1 MKEFDFEKVPIVE
14 IANEILL
21 DAVKKNVSDI
31 HFDPTKD
38 ALKIRIRIDGIMSDY
53 SLIPSKYKRNLIS
66 RIKMIAGMNIME
78 TRLPQDGAIKTK
90 IGDKVLDVR
99 VSSLPTNCGE
109 KVVLRILDYAK
120 SFKGLD
126 SLGFSPD
133 SLEKIKKMISV
144 PNGIILVTGAT
155 GSGKST
161 TVYSILQQM
170 NTEEVNIITVED
182 PVEMDIPGINQVQ
195 ANSEIGLTFANVLRS
210 ILRQDPDIIMIGE
223 IRDDE
228 TARIAVRASITG
240 HKVLSTIH
248 TNNSLNTIERLT
260 DMDVE
265 RYLLGS
271 ALTGIISQKLARK
284 ICPNCRVLRE
294 TNDYEKMVFK
304 KVLGKDIPQMWDVNP
319 DGCEHCFKGY
329 TGRIALHEIL
339 VMDDEIRDAITNAM
353 PKDHLR
359 KLVYGGNVV
368 TLLQDGLDKVIEGE
382 TSFSE
387 ILKAV
392 DLDNDLGNYD
402 EDNLKSSLNDVEV
415 NKAAKE
421 LQTARIPQ
429 KTEIKKDTVN
439 YAAKIPTNTE
449 NKTAVPTI
457 NQPVKTSQ
465 VVKPAEP
472 TMTAKVAQ
480 PTTQAQT
487 IRPAQNIQPGV
498 ARQTITQVPGT
509 TQPIKPTQPK
519 ADIQFFNL

>member
-1 MKEFDFEKVPIVE
+1 
-14 IANEILL
+14 
-21 DAVKKNVSDI
+21 
-31 HFDPTKD
+31 
-38 ALKIRIRIDGIMSDY
+38 
-53 SLIPSKYKRNLIS
+53 
-66 RIKMIAGMNIME
+66 
-78 TRLPQDGAIKTK
+78 
-90 IGDKVLDVR
+90 
-99 VSSLPTNCGE
+99 
-109 KVVLRILDYAK
+109 
-120 SFKGLD
+120 
-126 SLGFSPD
+126 
-133 SLEKIKKMISV
+133 
-144 PNGIILVTGAT
+144 
-155 GSGKST
+155 
-161 TVYSILQQM
+161 M

-294 TNDYEKMVFK
+294 TNNYERMVFK
-304 KVLGKDIPQMWDVNP
+304 KVIGKDIPQMWDVNP
-319 DGCEHCFKGY
+319 EGCEHCFKGY

-392 DLDNDLGNYD
+392 DLENDLDNYD

-421 LQTARIPQ
+421 LQKAKASQ
-429 KTEIKKDTVN
+429 KTDTVN
-439 YAAKIPTNTE
+439 YSAKIPTNTE
-449 NKTAVPTI
+449 NKTVVPTI
-457 NQPVKTSQ
+457 NQP
-465 VVKPAEP
+465 
-472 TMTAKVAQ
+472 AQ
-480 PTTQAQT
+480 PAQSVQPTQPTQS
-487 IRPAQNIQPGV
+487 GV
-498 ARQTITQVPGT
+498 ARQAITQVPGT
-509 TQPIKPTQPK
+509 TETEKKIVEKNRICIKNKSTDS
-519 ADIQFFNL
+519 ARFYTCTF